1 MVHSGLF
8 SQVILSGPI
17 LFFLLGI
24 LAKVIRSDLAISD
37 EITKLLS
44 LYVLSAIGIKGGYEL
59 ARASFTPMSLV
70 YLLIGI
76 LGSVVIS
83 GIGYLIFSRLLS
95 KANAAAFA
103 ATYGSISAMTFITG
117 ASVLDRLEI
126 PYGPYMIACMA
137 LMEAPAII
145 SAVYLF
151 RSTSRGKKE
160 SFFATVHHALT
171 NHSVVLLIGSFIIG
185 SLISTHAWSQVEPF
199 YGKIFYGMLGLF
211 LLDLGLVSAQT
222 FSDLGRAPKKL
233 FPIVIL
239 FSFCCA
245 LLAAFTVKLIGGGRG
260 DTFLMMLLFGSS
272 SYIAVPAA
280 LRSAIPK
287 ADVGLYLPMSLGV
300 TFPINIFFGIPLYL
314 WIAQM
319 I

>member
-1 MVHSGLF
+1 MQCGLF

-24 LAKVIRSDLAISD
+24 LAKVIRSDLNISD
-37 EITKLLS
+37 EITKFLS

-59 ARASFTPMSLV
+59 ARATFTPMSLV
-70 YLLIGI
+70 FLLIGI
-76 LGSVVIS
+76 LGSVFVT
-83 GIGYLIFSRLLS
+83 GLGYLIFSRLLS

-103 ATYGSISAMTFITG
+103 ATYGSISAMTFVTG
-117 ASVLDRLEI
+117 ASVLDRLGI
-126 PYGPYMIACMA
+126 SYGPYMIACMA

-145 SAVYLF
+145 FAVYIF
-151 RSTSRGKKE
+151 SRNSRGRRE
-160 SFFATVHHALT
+160 SFFSTVHHAMT
-171 NHSVVLLIGSFIIG
+171 NQSVVLLLGSFIVG
-185 SLISTHAWSQVEPF
+185 SLISPHAWSQIEPF

-222 FSDLGRAPKKL
+222 FSDLAKAPKRL
-233 FPIVIL
+233 FPLVIL

-245 LLAAFTVKLIGGGRG
+245 LIAAVTVKVIGGGPG
-260 DTFLMMLLFGSS
+260 DTFLMMLLFGSG

-280 LRSAIPK
+280 MRTAIPK
-287 ADVGLYLPMSLGV
+287 ADIGLYLPMSLGV

-314 WIAQM
+314 WIAQ
-319 I
+319 II